1 MSAPAVGGAQVAR
14 AAAARRA
21 KPNGWWAMVCIVAT
35 EGALFGCFIA
45 SYFYLRFRA
54 AQWPPAAETKPALVV
69 PLVLMAVLVSTSL
82 PMHLA
87 SVAATRGRLRTTRL
101 MLFLAFF
108 VGSGY
113 LAMQMWR
120 FRESLAT
127 AKPEDDAYA
136 SIVYLLTGGHHLH
149 VLVGLLLNL
158 WLLARLARGL
168 TNYRAVGVQVA
179 ALYWHFVNVLA
190 IAVTLTT
197 ISPSL

>member
-1 MSAPAVGGAQVAR
+1 MSVPAVGEVQVAR

-21 KPNGWWAMVCIVAT
+21 KPNGWWAMVCLIAT
-35 EGALFGCFIA
+35 EAALFGSFIA

-54 AQWPPAAETKPALVV
+54 VEWPPPGATEPKVTV
-69 PLVLMAVLVSTSL
+69 PLVLMAVLASTSL

-87 SVAATRGRLRTTRL
+87 SVAATHGRLRTARL
-101 MLFLAFF
+101 ALFLAVF

-120 FRESLAT
+120 LRESLESAR
-127 AKPEDDAYA
+127 PEDSAYQ
-136 SIVYLLTGGHHLH
+136 SLVYLLTGGHHAH

-168 TNYRAVGVQVA
+168 TNYRAIGVQVT
-179 ALYWHFVNVLA
+179 ALYWHFVNALA
-190 IAVTLTT
+190 VAVTLTT
-197 ISPSL
+197 LSPAL